1 MKTIVASRTPDGL
14 ALHLPKVR
22 TQRDVAFA
30 GNYREGPT
38 AQRPS
43 TRRTLTMAWIAR
55 CIRIPASESQKTF
68 LLVICVV
75 AMSVMA
81 VGLVWQAEII
91 AHQQEA
97 IHWLE
102 TLKFGG

>member
-1 MKTIVASRTPDGL
+1 MSVARSL
-14 ALHLPKVR
+14 V
-22 TQRDVAFA
+22 
-30 GNYREGPT
+30 T
-38 AQRPS
+38 AEMS
-43 TRRTLTMAWIAR
+43 
-55 CIRIPASESQKTF
+55 CI
-68 LLVICVV
+68 V

-97 IHWLE
+97 IRWLE